1 MYIIGIVFFAL
12 IALFWLSYGLRTAFG
27 AMKLPWLKSFKA
39 AADADCPRIS
49 LIFAARDEE
58 EKLPTALATL
68 IAIDYPNLEIIGVD
82 DRSHDA
88 TSRMLDDCAYTHDRL
103 KVVHLKDLPPG
114 WLGKPHALQKAY
126 ESSTGEWLLFTDADV
141 QFRPDTLRRCV
152 TILRALRFDH
162 LTLFGDVEMVSFW
175 EKVLITF
182 FGLSF
187 GLATQPHQVSN
198 PHSRAYVGVGAFQMV
213 KRTAYEACGAH
224 RRIAM
229 EVIDDVK
236 LGKMIKLGG
245 FRSGVAVAE
254 DAVSVRWHAG
264 LFNLVHGLEK
274 NFFAAAQFQMWRVL
288 LQIFSLLIFYVAPL
302 FGLFFGHGW
311 IPILAAVGVL
321 IPFALLFG
329 VDIVMRVSPLY
340 SVTFPLAAVIFIYML
355 LRSTIVTIK
364 QGGIYWRGTF
374 YPLDDL
380 RRNTT

>member
-1 MYIIGIVFFAL
+1 MHIIGIVFFAL
-12 IALFWLSYGLRTAFG
+12 IALFWLTYGLQTAFG
-27 AMKLPWLKSFKA
+27 AMKLPWLKSFKP

-49 LIFAARDEE
+49 LILAARNEE
-58 EKLPTALATL
+58 EKLPAALATL
-68 IAIDYPNLEIIGVD
+68 VAIDYPNLEIIAVD

-88 TSRMLDDCAYTHDRL
+88 TSRILDDFAYTHDRL
-103 KVVHLKDLPPG
+103 KVVHVKDLPPG

-152 TILRALRFDH
+152 TILRTLKFDH
-162 LTLFGDVEMVSFW
+162 LTLFGDVEMVGFW

-182 FGLSF
+182 FGMSF
-187 GLATQPHQVSN
+187 SLATQPHQVSN

-254 DAVSVRWHAG
+254 NAVSVRWHAG
-264 LFNLVHGLEK
+264 LFNLVRGLEK
-274 NFFAAAQFQMWRVL
+274 NFFAAAQFQMSQVL
-288 LQIFSLLIFYVAPL
+288 LQIFSLIIFYVAPS
-302 FGLFFGHGW
+302 FGLLFGHGW
-311 IPILAAVGVL
+311 VRILAAVGVL
-321 IPFALLFG
+321 IPFAFLFG

-340 SVTFPLAAVIFIYML
+340 SATFPLAATIFIYML